1 MATRRGWPTER
12 RATDST
18 RARHAHVD
26 PLWQQTGVI
35 CYYPAMSARR
45 HAGFTLL
52 EVLVALVV
60 FSMLM
65 MGLVQGLRL
74 GVTAWQA
81 QTRTMAKR
89 GDVEAADRTLRELIE
104 RMDPGGVSGRPATFK
119 GTSHSLVFTTTLPE
133 AANTVVT
140 RAAIVTLAV
149 DDRNQ
154 LQLLW
159 LPNYRYRI
167 GPAPVPEHV
176 TLMSDVD
183 HLEMSYWRDP
193 RTGWQTEWA
202 AVILPKLIRIRM
214 VFTRASGRQGYDIV
228 IMPMRDRWRL

>member
-1 MATRRGWPTER
+1 MNRRG
-12 RATDST
+12 
-18 RARHAHVD
+18 
-26 PLWQQTGVI
+26 Q
-35 CYYPAMSARR
+35 
-45 HAGFTLL
+45 AGFTLL

-60 FSMLM
+60 FGMLM

-81 QTRTMAKR
+81 QSVTLAKR
-89 GDVEAADRTLRELIE
+89 GDVEAADRTLRTLIE
-104 RMDPGGVSGRPATFK
+104 RMDPGGVSGRPANFK

-133 AANTVVT
+133 AADTLVSRAAVVT
-140 RAAIVTLAV
+140 LTV

-159 LPNYRYRI
+159 LPNYRYRL
-167 GPAPVPEHV
+167 GPVPPPERV

-183 HLEMSYWRDP
+183 HIEMSYWHDP
-193 RTGWQTEWA
+193 KAGWQSDWSA
-202 AVILPKLIRIRM
+202 IVLPKLIRIRM
-214 VFTRASGRQGYDIV
+214 VFTRASGRVGYDIV

>member
-1 MATRRGWPTER
+1 M
-12 RATDST
+12 
-18 RARHAHVD
+18 
-26 PLWQQTGVI
+26 
-35 CYYPAMSARR
+35 
-45 HAGFTLL
+45 L

-89 GDVEAADRTLRELIE
+89 GDVEAADRMLRTLIE

-133 AANTVVT
+133 AADTLVT

-159 LPNYRYRI
+159 LPNYRYRL

-183 HLEMSYWRDP
+183 HLEISYWRDA
-193 RTGWQTEWA
+193 RTGWQSEWA

>member
-1 MATRRGWPTER
+1 MWHR
-12 RATDST
+12 
-18 RARHAHVD
+18 
-26 PLWQQTGVI
+26 TGVV
-35 CYYPAMSARR
+35 CYHPAMSARR

-52 EVLVALVV
+52 EVLVTLVV

-89 GDVEAADRTLRELIE
+89 GDLEAADRMLRTLIE

-133 AANTVVT
+133 AAETMVT

-149 DDRNQ
+149 DDKNQ
-154 LQLLW
+154 LQLVW
-159 LPNYRYRI
+159 LPNYRFRI
-167 GPAPVPEHV
+167 GPPPVPEHA
-176 TLMSDVD
+176 TLIGDVD
-183 HLEMSYWRDP
+183 HLEISYWRDA
-193 RTGWQTEWA
+193 RAGWQSEWA
-202 AVILPKLIRIRM
+202 AVVLPKLIRIRM